1 MTSAHD
7 FLMSGDGAK
16 SAKFPTPGT
25 TVTGAIVREPEVA
38 QQTEFGTGKPL
49 FWDDGKP
56 RNQLVVQ
63 IQTDARDDADDDGV
77 RSIYIKGK
85 SMTNAVR
92 EAVKTTGAA
101 GLEVG
106 GVLSVTYTGDGKAE
120 RGMPPKLYTAQYRR
134 AAAQAANTF
143 LADSGP
149 VTAPATPAAPPD
161 LSTVLAQLSPDQQRA
176 LLAQAQ
182 NSSPGY

>member
-1 MTSAHD
+1 MTSAQD
-7 FLMSGDGAK
+7 FLMSGSGAK
-16 SAKFPTPGT
+16 AAKFPTPGT
-25 TVTGAIVREPEVA
+25 TVSGPIVREPEVV

-63 IQTDARDDADDDGV
+63 IGTDARDDADDDGV

-85 SMTNAVR
+85 SLTNAVR
-92 EAVKTTGAA
+92 EAVKAAGAP

-106 GVLSVTYTGDGKAE
+106 GILSITYTGDGKAE
-120 RGMPPKLYTAQYRR
+120 RGMPPKLYTAEYRR
-134 AAAQAANTF
+134 ATAQAANAF
-143 LADSGP
+143 LAD
-149 VTAPATPAAPPD
+149 TAPAAAPAAAPD
-161 LSTVLAQLSPDQQRA
+161 LTAVLSQLSPEQQRA

-182 NSSPGY
+182 SNSAPPF

>member
-1 MTSAHD
+1 MTSAQD
-7 FLMSGDGAK
+7 FLMSGGGAK
-16 SAKFPTPGT
+16 AAKFPTAGT
-25 TVTGAIVREPEVA
+25 AVSGPIVREPEVA

-63 IQTDARDDADDDGV
+63 IQTDQRDDSEDDGV

-85 SMTNAVR
+85 SLTNAVR
-92 EAVKTTGAA
+92 EAVKAAGAP

-106 GVLSVTYTGDGKAE
+106 GVLTITYTGDGKAE

-134 AAAQAANTF
+134 ATAQAANTF
-143 LADSGP
+143 LAASEP
-149 VTAPATPAAPPD
+149 APAPAGLPD
-161 LSTVLAQLSPDQQRA
+161 LAGVLAQLSPEQRAA
-176 LLAQAQ
+176 LLAQQSVSAI
-182 NSSPGY
+182 SPPY